1 MIKELSTDIK
11 RSNSTDIISYDLLG
25 NIAILQG
32 LLKSNPS
39 LITADLADL
48 IDKFIDDQ
56 MSLVSEGK
64 ATVNPELLKLLDLG
78 LFVAK

>member
-1 MIKELSTDIK
+1 VIKELSTDIK

-64 ATVNPELLKLLDLG
+64 VTVNPELLKLLDLG